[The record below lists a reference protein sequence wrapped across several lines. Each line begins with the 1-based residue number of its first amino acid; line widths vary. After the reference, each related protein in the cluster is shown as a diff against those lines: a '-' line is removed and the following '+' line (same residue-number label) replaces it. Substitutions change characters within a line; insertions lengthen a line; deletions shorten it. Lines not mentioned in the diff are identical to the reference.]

1 MVIVLVV
8 LSATIIG
15 SVFYWIKATNS
26 YSSYAGLSEATFTVS
41 IESDT
46 KWSGTIGG
54 SLTRSGTG
62 STSFTINSAMASAI
76 LQKQT
81 DSGYL
86 TVTILKDDTIVAS
99 QTTYDSFG
107 IVAVTG

>member
-1 MVIVLVV
+1 MLVV
-8 LSATIIG
+8 LSATILG
-15 SVFYWIKATNS
+15 SMFYWIKTTNS
-26 YSSYAGLSEATFTVS
+26 YSSYAGMPEATFTVS

-62 STSFTINSAMASAI
+62 STSFTLNSAMASAI

-81 DSGYL
+81 DTGYL
-86 TVTILKDDTIVAS
+86 TVTILKDGAVVAS

-107 IVAVTG
+107 IVAITS